1 MIATY
6 DYSLK
11 TFFISAYTFPINVIF
26 FFFVEQGLDS
36 KPEGKFVFINLIFEA
51 FNYRV
56 FVEKCCGW
64 KKNQNLGKSFG

>member
-1 MIATY
+1 MSY
-6 DYSLK
+6 
-11 TFFISAYTFPINVIF
+11 FFV
-26 FFFVEQGLDS
+26 VEQGLDS

-64 KKNQNLGKSFG
+64 KKNQKLGKSFG